1 VRRFVAQSV
10 ASSRYAR
17 EGRPI
22 KTEDDPLDPAPP
34 ENFQRTAAALT
45 YLERVVTDFGGLALR
60 YGVFYGAAND
70 AMIEPVRKRQFPI
83 IGDGGGIW
91 PWIHLDDAAAATV
104 LALEH
109 EGPAVY
115 NIVDNDPAPV
125 REWLPVLAQSL
136 DAKPP
141 RRLPTWLAR
150 PLAGEAAVVMLTEAR
165 GASNAKAKRE
175 LGWTLRH
182 PSWRQ
187 GFVEAFA
194 KTVGADIQA
203 PIARLREGRPPA
215 IRLSMTQSQRS
226 VARPPSHQSAARQW
240 RMEIQTPLV
249 RLLAHVPCGTIVG
262 GFASLGG

>member
-1 VRRFVAQSV
+1 
-10 ASSRYAR
+10 
-17 EGRPI
+17 
-22 KTEDDPLDPAPP
+22 
-34 ENFQRTAAALT
+34 
-45 YLERVVTDFGGLALR
+45 
-60 YGVFYGAAND
+60 
-70 AMIEPVRKRQFPI
+70 
-83 IGDGGGIW
+83 
-91 PWIHLDDAAAATV
+91 
-104 LALEH
+104 
-109 EGPAVY
+109 
-115 NIVDNDPAPV
+115 
-125 REWLPVLAQSL
+125 VLAQSL

-141 RRLPTWLAR
+141 LRLPAWLAR
-150 PLAGEAAVVMLTEAR
+150 ALAGEAAVVMLAEAR

-215 IRLSMTQSQRS
+215 IRLSMTQSQRA

>member
-1 VRRFVAQSV
+1 
-10 ASSRYAR
+10 
-17 EGRPI
+17 
-22 KTEDDPLDPAPP
+22 
-34 ENFQRTAAALT
+34 
-45 YLERVVTDFGGLALR
+45 LR

-83 IGDGGGIW
+83 VGDGGGIW
-91 PWIHLDDAAAATV
+91 PWIHLDDAAAATA

-115 NIVDNDPAPV
+115 NIVDNDLAPV

-141 RRLPTWLAR
+141 LRLPAWLAR
-150 PLAGEAAVVMLTEAR
+150 ALAGEAAVVMLAEAR

-215 IRLSMTQSQRS
+215 IRLSMTQSQRA